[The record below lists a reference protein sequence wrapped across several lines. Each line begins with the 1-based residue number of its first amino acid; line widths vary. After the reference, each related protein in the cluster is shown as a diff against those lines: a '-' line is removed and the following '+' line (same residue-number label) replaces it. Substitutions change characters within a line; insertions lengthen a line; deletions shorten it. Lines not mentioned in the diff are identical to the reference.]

1 MPSPGNERAHNQRR
15 CWYLTMRLEDDD
27 ATFSDLLDLS
37 FGGPRVG
44 ALDLGYLH
52 RLLLALLNRL
62 GIRDVSAAER
72 TRGSELLERV
82 RACEDGLEQALRL
95 AQDLQ
100 EQMSAIKLR
109 AEELHL
115 RQQGLASASWLDEL
129 KDAGARLRTRVDTLE
144 AAKADG
150 EQIDLLRRLI
160 GDTDRREA
168 CRHLDERVRLHEDAI
183 ERLTKQCCQLD
194 DLQGAL
200 DRMMPSLTSEP
211 SHRRGRSPNDLGGKL
226 SLLLERKLA
235 DGVRRQVEE
244 DAKLTGGQASILKLQ
259 SECDKL
265 QEAIR
270 RLSDDNKHK
279 HIHILQLLRTTEE
292 LQENKVDKR
301 SLPAEVKKQLD
312 EAQQKNFQ
320 WSREKLRSPVDS
332 QQDAGDVTAAGI
344 RKQLLETH
352 HCLSCD
358 RHVIRHLHAHATEFV
373 PSRLTSDFLGS

>member
-183 ERLTKQCCQLD
+183 ERLTKQCCQL
-194 DLQGAL
+194 
-200 DRMMPSLTSEP
+200 
-211 SHRRGRSPNDLGGKL
+211 
-226 SLLLERKLA
+226 
-235 DGVRRQVEE
+235 
-244 DAKLTGGQASILKLQ
+244 TGGQASILKLQ

-358 RHVIRHLHAHATEFV
+358 RHVIRHLHAHATKNV
-373 PSRLTSDFLGS
+373 PGAWPNGSTVSRPLTDLTHFRYPPVSRSCGGGHTVTSTPQRRLSGWRPHSQTMAGSTVP